1 MRTLAIVSVTLALL
15 SVTASNAA
23 ELADQSTRSARNLP
37 VPVQGQDVEQLAFS
51 VLLQAAQSAQEDLK
65 AVMANVKAINRTKA
79 LLRQHMSDARVL
91 PPSPC
96 FGAAALRDCI
106 RQTQQK
112 LTKMELAS
120 LDLMRASV
128 LATQGY
134 ATLLTDSLR
143 HAPEEADRRHNNLPP
158 PARIIPVNPCR
169 GWNVT
174 FWKECIVLMKVEL
187 AGNLP
192 DANSQAAVDAELDAI
207 KQSLDSMSELG
218 ETESLRLQMAMDRM
232 SKLMSTLSNILKKI
246 SDTQQSITQNLK

>member
-1 MRTLAIVSVTLALL
+1 MRTLAIVSITLAFFG
-15 SVTASNAA
+15 VTAATAA
-23 ELADQSTRSARNLP
+23 GPADQSTQSARASAA
-37 VPVQGQDVEQLAFS
+37 VVQGQDIEQLAFS
-51 VLLQAAQSAQEDLK
+51 VLMQAAQSAQEDLK
-65 AVMANVKAINRTKA
+65 AIMVNVRAINQTKA
-79 LLRQHMSDARVL
+79 QLRQHMSDARVL

-128 LATQGY
+128 IATQGY

-143 HAPEEADRRHNNLPP
+143 HAPEEFDRRRNNLPP
-158 PARIIPVNPCR
+158 PARIIPPNPCR

-174 FWKECIVLMKVEL
+174 FWKECVALMKVEL
-187 AGNLP
+187 TGNLP
-192 DANSQAAVDAELDAI
+192 DANSQAVIDAQLDAI

-246 SDTQQSITQNLK
+246 SDTSNSIVQNLK